1 MRICARCLGAS
12 IGHSVSLVLFLMG
25 YLPSLWIASA
35 FIIIMMVDWSFQKYL
50 DIESTNFRR
59 LFTGIAGG
67 IGVGTII
74 WTAFSLVEHFIFS

>member
-1 MRICARCLGAS
+1 
-12 IGHSVSLVLFLMG
+12 
-25 YLPSLWIASA
+25 
-35 FIIIMMVDWSFQKYL
+35 MVDWSFQKYL